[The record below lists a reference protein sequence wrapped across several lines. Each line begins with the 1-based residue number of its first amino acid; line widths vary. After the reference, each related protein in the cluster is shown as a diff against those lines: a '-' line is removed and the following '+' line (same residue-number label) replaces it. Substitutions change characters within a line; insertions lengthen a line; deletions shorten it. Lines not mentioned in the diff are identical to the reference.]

1 MLSAAAIIIGII
13 TFYIKLN
20 KDSEVAAYRETIAY
34 MDRHAEE
41 LKMNWEAIQAE
52 TADRS
57 QIKSFLK
64 RLEQM
69 ALLVNKKAF
78 DNELVYSSYWELYC
92 EPMDYKDVSDFFEKS
107 RTTDKHIF
115 SEYKKLS
122 ENWAARIKAEQ
133 DGESKATPQNQGMR
147 LEDIGTICPA
157 CGNANDFQMASDK
170 KCWCFDVPVDKFKL
184 EQALKDKSKD

>member
-34 MDRHAEE
+34 MDRHADVLRGQWE
-41 LKMNWEAIQAE
+41 LIQAND
-52 TADRS
+52 AD
-57 QIKSFLK
+57 QKVIKLFLN

-92 EPMDYKDVSDFFEKS
+92 KPLEHKCVEDFFIAS
-107 RTTDKHIF
+107 RIKDKHIY

-122 ENWAARIKAEQ
+122 ETWGPRIQEEQ
-133 DGESKATPQNQGMR
+133 NGD
-147 LEDIGTICPA
+147 
-157 CGNANDFQMASDK
+157 
-170 KCWCFDVPVDKFKL
+170 
-184 EQALKDKSKD
+184 ALSSVQ

>member
-1 MLSAAAIIIGII
+1 MLSAAAIIVGII
-13 TFYIKLN
+13 TFYIKLT
-20 KDSEVAAYRETIAY
+20 KDAEVAAYRETIAY

-41 LKMNWEAIQAE
+41 LKKNWEAIQAE

-57 QIKSFLK
+57 QIKSLLN

-92 EPMDYKDVSDFFEKS
+92 KPLGFKDVSDFFEKS
-107 RTTDKHIF
+107 RITDKHIF

-122 ENWAARIKAEQ
+122 EDWAARIKAEQ
-133 DGESKATPQNQGMR
+133 DGESKVT
-147 LEDIGTICPA
+147 
-157 CGNANDFQMASDK
+157 S
-170 KCWCFDVPVDKFKL
+170 
-184 EQALKDKSKD
+184 